1 MADIIVIILFVLM
14 GYVGYKKGFG
24 KALISVSN
32 GIIGK
37 IATFIVFYFTFGVVL
52 TFPFVKD
59 FLTLIVSEVQKLNN
73 GFLSFI
79 VLTLRLDLVLFAVIF
94 FFVIVILRKLIVKFV
109 CRIFSANKKPI
120 IVLNKILGV
129 ILAVG
134 YLAVLS
140 LILMQILYW
149 VTGANG
155 AVYNFFKGS
164 FLSLDWL
171 FLNNPVNSIISS
183 FSVANLLGK

>member
-1 MADIIVIILFVLM
+1 M

-79 VLTLRLDLVLFAVIF
+79 VLNLRLDLVLFAVIF

-109 CRIFSANKKPI
+109 CRIFSINKKPI